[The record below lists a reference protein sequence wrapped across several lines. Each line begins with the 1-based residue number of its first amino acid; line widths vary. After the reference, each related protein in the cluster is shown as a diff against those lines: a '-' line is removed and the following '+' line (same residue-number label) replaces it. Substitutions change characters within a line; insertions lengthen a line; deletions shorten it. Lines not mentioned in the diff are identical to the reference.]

1 MKKTLIAIAAL
12 AAAMV
17 GCTQYGEDKVT
28 IMEGLGDDVVFYA
41 SIDNEESRALMDSES
56 KIHWQNGDFASIF
69 RNYDH
74 NEQVVAAIEDGLEY
88 AKTAKFTLT
97 GKYVEREGTNIG
109 GVFSVFPYADENAI
123 TVDKVLS
130 FPMPAVVESLE
141 DGEVNYVPMV
151 SVSTSDNKLSYK
163 LPTAMVRV
171 RVTKEST
178 PCPYFLNSLTIKSR
192 KGQNLAGT
200 AQVDMTAEKFVAT
213 IVDDE
218 NASSSVTVNLGE
230 GENGLEL
237 SATEGKFV
245 YVVLPAMSF
254 ETEDMEISF
263 TATCAGVLGKQGTIY
278 KDGSLSFEAGKGKT
292 TSLKITAGSF
302 EGSTEDAT
310 TVANVAG
317 VEYKTL
323 EEAFTAAIELGGEQ
337 TISMTASAVVNS
349 PITVPAENNITLILN
364 GNTATYA
371 KDTMG
376 EAMITNKGTLTIL
389 GGTIDYNYT
398 GVADTSYGKGN
409 YTISNVGT
417 LVVGEGAVV
426 KNSTQALS
434 HAYYAIDNN
443 SINSVATLTINGGQV
458 INTNNYAVRQIGG
471 KNKNTVTVNSGKI
484 EGTRA
489 IWIQLPGSNTADAPE
504 VELTVKDG
512 ELIGTNVDSTD
523 NQLAI
528 YSCSYGNDMK
538 NVKINIEGGDFTGDV
553 ALTGGKNKTN
563 IETLTI
569 SGGSFVGRWGEVYS
583 YGDEAKAVEAITI
596 SGGSFKTNTE
606 VNKFLVD
613 NLKTAWNETTEMYD
627 VVPNVVANVNG
638 TDYLTM
644 QEAVD
649 ATPAGE
655 TLTLI
660 GEPTE
665 DTTIEIGKDIII
677 DGTKVASASLKRM
690 GLAKSATVPT
700 TITSSA
706 SRVIRITASDIEVKL
721 VNVNLVSTA
730 KREGTNDI
738 RGISIDPE
746 CKNVKLTLDNVS
758 VSFDPAYGTD
768 WAYGVNVSGTAS
780 EGHTINING
789 GYYEGA
795 NNINVWGKNHIVN
808 VNGATLANTY
818 VTGQYVGVGVKLN
831 GTGIVATIDNVTFT
845 GDTGALLWEEDS
857 DEAYFGK
864 NTITVDGVRQV
875 NADAQLEAAL
885 KNWDV
890 ENVKINILKDVNFQ
904 VGNPVKVGGA
914 STKEVNIE
922 GNNNKLTLAT
932 SYWSH
937 IGTTNDDAKLVFNNI
952 TLTSSQTS
960 GTWDSYDLAINS
972 NAELNNVK
980 VLKALA
986 LDGVNKEFV
995 LNNVTITE
1003 SHDYYAM
1010 WIAASGSKVAIDGL
1024 TIESAGRGIKI
1035 DDQYCN
1041 ESTALVELDIKNATF
1056 TTAKKAAI
1064 MVKTSK
1070 GAKITAENLD
1080 ITKVAADDY
1089 HAVWCDEDAAAHY
1102 DLIEVEGCYLLLEGD
1117 TRIADGLIL
1126 KANGV
1131 YEVWNANGLAYVSK
1145 MTNDESLKET
1155 FAKKTIRVM
1164 ADIDLSGIANWSPI
1178 GCGKCHFMGTFDGN
1192 GKTISNMTITERTGT
1207 NSQAALFGTLSGTV
1221 VIKDLTIDNA
1231 KVVYPKDGDDFYGA
1245 ALIGTY
1251 YGHLTVQNVTVQN
1264 SNITGNNKVA
1274 GLIAHDGVGSSLL
1287 VDNCVVKNSTIASTD
1302 ADDGGNVGGV
1312 LGLFQGV
1319 AKGSQ
1324 PAPYGEHIIQ
1334 NTKVEN
1340 CVITGINSSD
1350 SGKRANS
1357 QLVGSVLASN
1367 PDKTLIINNCTVTGN
1382 TFTSGNTNY
1391 VSPYG
1396 DGSLVGGWRENN
1408 YMGIVIIDGK
1418 TCVAAGVMLNQNG
1431 EYEIMNLNGLK
1442 WLAKEVNVNSNT
1454 FSKKT
1459 VKLVNDINL
1468 GSEEWTPIGNAS
1480 VNFQG
1485 TFDGNNKTISN
1496 LVITTGNDYV
1506 GLFGC
1511 TSNGEIKNLTVN
1523 NAKVK
1528 GRLNVA
1534 VVAGH
1539 PHTSKYNNIK
1549 VTGLVQV
1556 DGMAYVGGVGGK
1568 DAYASW
1574 KDITVNAEAG
1584 SYVHANSVENDV
1596 AYRSYVGGIIG
1607 FTGEGPKT
1615 FENMTSNIDVKG
1627 STIDVGGLVGIA
1639 HYQTEYINCHVSGN
1653 VEVYGAESAVDAEET
1668 GGLAGVWMNNAT
1680 YGPVKFTGC
1689 SFTGT
1694 LKANQAADLSD
1705 NTITGNGYNYKGV
1718 EGNGYRDIDGTKHY
1732 FLADGVWK
1740 DITNAAN
1747 VVYELKSK
1755 DALYWFANKVNVDH
1769 YRFSGETVKLMKD
1782 VDLEGETWIP
1792 VGLESYNNNFIGT
1805 FDGNGKIV
1813 SNFVCD
1819 DDTAAGFFGRTSGS
1833 AYIKNLTVADATITS
1848 RHYAGGIIAWAE
1860 SGAKINTIENCHVLN
1875 SNITSTV
1882 VNNDNGDK
1890 VGGII
1895 GWMYYGSVLNCSVK
1909 ETYLSGYRDMG
1920 GLMGYAKGGTVTG
1933 NSIENVTIN
1942 VDNSVNYKNY
1952 GAQKQYNVGSII
1964 GRIDVAPTQADNTGE
1979 ATIKWNGILAN
1990 GSGFGAEVGGD
2001 DLDW

>member
-12 AAAMV
+12 AAALV
-17 GCTQYGEDKVT
+17 GCTQLGEDQIVVNNDKILGDPFYGYIDEETRTLIDSENKLNWEADDLITVFNESDHNLQYKVVLEGGAESARNAKFAYTEVHVAGSGVEFDQNYAIVPYGE
-28 IMEGLGDDVVFYA
+28 
-41 SIDNEESRALMDSES
+41 
-56 KIHWQNGDFASIF
+56 
-69 RNYDH
+69 
-74 NEQVVAAIEDGLEY
+74 
-88 AKTAKFTLT
+88 
-97 GKYVEREGTNIG
+97 
-109 GVFSVFPYADENAI
+109 ENVI
-123 TVDKVLS
+123 SGSVLS
-130 FPMPAVVESLE
+130 FPMPALVE
-141 DGEVNYVPMV
+141 GAVNNADNIPLVASSATHDFYFKMPAAVMRIKV
-151 SVSTSDNKLSYK
+151 SKENNPNKFVLK
-163 LPTAMVRV
+163 
-171 RVTKEST
+171 
-178 PCPYFLNSLTIKSR
+178 TITITSR
-192 KGQNLAGT
+192 KGQKLAGT
-200 AQVDMTAEKFVAT
+200 AQVDMAAEVPTAT

-218 NASSSVTVNLGE
+218 NASSSVTLDLGE
-230 GENGLEL
+230 GLVL
-237 SATEGKFV
+237 TTEQQFV
-245 YVVLPAMSF
+245 YFAVPAMTF
-254 ETEDMEISF
+254 ETDDLAISF
-263 TATCAGVLGKQGTIY
+263 TAVVSKDEKSGVVNKAPSI
-278 KDGSLSFEAGKGKT
+278 KFEAGKLKQ
-292 TSLKITAGSF
+292 TSLLITSDLF
-302 EGSTEDAT
+302 SGSTEDAT
-310 TVANVAG
+310 PVANVAG

-458 INTNNYAVRQIGG
+458 INTNNFAVRQIGG

-504 VELTVKDG
+504 VELTVKGG

-528 YSCSYGNDMK
+528 YSYSYGNDMK

-795 NNINVWGKNHIVN
+795 NNINVWGNNHTVN
-808 VNGATLANTY
+808 VNGATLANLY
-818 VTGQYVGVGVKLN
+818 VSGQYVGGGVKLN

-1126 KANGV
+1126 KANGE
-1131 YEVWNANGLAYVSK
+1131 YWLYSAEGLRYIRDEVNATVPYS
-1145 MTNDESLKET
+1145 NDSEFEG
-1155 FAKKTIRVM
+1155 KTVKQM
-1164 ADIDLSGIANWSPI
+1164 NDIDLGGEEWIPI
-1178 GCGKCHFMGTFDGN
+1178 GDDRSQRTEWHGIFDGQDFAIKN
-1192 GKTISNMTITERTGT
+1192 FKITQKTARDDENKSSYGLFGNVKGTVKNLTVSNAQVSTPSGVKFV
-1207 NSQAALFGTLSGTV
+1207 AALVGRLNG
-1221 VIKDLTIDNA
+1221 
-1231 KVVYPKDGDDFYGA
+1231 
-1245 ALIGTY
+1245 
-1251 YGHLTVQNVTVQN
+1251 
-1264 SNITGNNKVA
+1264 
-1274 GLIAHDGVGSSLL
+1274 GL
-1287 VDNCVVKNSTIASTD
+1287 
-1302 ADDGGNVGGV
+1302 
-1312 LGLFQGV
+1312 
-1319 AKGSQ
+1319 
-1324 PAPYGEHIIQ
+1324 
-1334 NTKVEN
+1334 VEN
-1340 CVITGINSSD
+1340 CKVVDSSVKAQGWTVGALIAQYNNGEVKGCSVENTTVEAPTVGGIIGLALNAGDRVIENCSVKDSKFINTKAYGGAYDAMIAPIVGGIY
-1350 SGKRANS
+1350 SGTLNVTLNGCS
-1357 QLVGSVLASN
+1357 TSN
-1367 PDKTLIINNCTVTGN
+1367 NTENGVAVGN
-1382 TFTSGNTNY
+1382 TFEDFVGY
-1391 VSPYG
+1391 IADG
-1396 DGSLVGGWRENN
+1396 DKLTV
-1408 YMGIVIIDGK
+1408 DGK
-1418 TCVAAGVMLNQNG
+1418 EYVAEGVWSWDNATQLT
-1431 EYEIMNLNGLK
+1431 NLTGLK
-1442 WLAKEVNVNSNT
+1442 WLANEVNVNSNT

-1459 VKLVNDINL
+1459 VKLVNDIDL
-1468 GSEEWTPIGNAS
+1468 GSEEWTPIGNSS
-1480 VNFQG
+1480 VSFQG

-1496 LVITTGNDYV
+1496 LVISAESKSNI
-1506 GLFGC
+1506 GLFGF
-1511 TSNGEIKNLTVN
+1511 TTNGEIKNLTVN

-1574 KDITVNAEAG
+1574 KDITVDADAG

-1769 YRFSGETVKLMKD
+1769 YRFSGETVKLMKH

-1819 DDTAAGFFGRTSGS
+1819 DDTAAGFFGRTSGG

-1875 SNITSTV
+1875 STITSTV
-1882 VNNDNGDK
+1882 VGNDNGDK
-1890 VGGII
+1890 VGGIA
-1895 GWMYYGSVLNCSVK
+1895 GWMRYGSVLNCSVK
-1909 ETYLSGYRDMG
+1909 DTDLSGYRDMG
-1920 GLMGYAKGGTVTG
+1920 GIMGYAYGGTVTG

>member
-12 AAAMV
+12 AAALV
-17 GCTQYGEDKVT
+17 GCTQLGEDQIVVNNDKILGDPFYGYIDEETRTLIDSENKLNWEADDLITVFNESDHNLQYKVVLEGGAESARNAKFAYTEVYVAGSGVEFDQNYAIVPYGE
-28 IMEGLGDDVVFYA
+28 
-41 SIDNEESRALMDSES
+41 
-56 KIHWQNGDFASIF
+56 
-69 RNYDH
+69 
-74 NEQVVAAIEDGLEY
+74 
-88 AKTAKFTLT
+88 
-97 GKYVEREGTNIG
+97 
-109 GVFSVFPYADENAI
+109 ENVI
-123 TVDKVLS
+123 SGSVLS
-130 FPMPAVVESLE
+130 FPMPALVE
-141 DGEVNYVPMV
+141 GAVNNADNIPLVASSATHDFYFKMPAAVMRIKV
-151 SVSTSDNKLSYK
+151 SKENNPNKFVLK
-163 LPTAMVRV
+163 
-171 RVTKEST
+171 
-178 PCPYFLNSLTIKSR
+178 TITITSR
-192 KGQNLAGT
+192 KGQKLAGT
-200 AQVDMTAEKFVAT
+200 AQVDMAAEVPTAT

-218 NASSSVTVNLGE
+218 NASSSVTLDLGE
-230 GENGLEL
+230 GLEL
-237 SATEGKFV
+237 TTEQQFV
-245 YVVLPAMSF
+245 YFAVPAMTF
-254 ETEDMEISF
+254 ETDDLAISF
-263 TATCAGVLGKQGTIY
+263 TAVVSKDEKSGVVNKAPSI
-278 KDGSLSFEAGKGKT
+278 KFEAGKLKQ
-292 TSLKITAGSF
+292 TSLLITSDLF
-302 EGSTEDAT
+302 SGSTEDAT
-310 TVANVAG
+310 PVANVAG

-364 GNTATYA
+364 GNTASYA

-398 GVADTSYGKGN
+398 GAADTAYSKGN
-409 YTISNVGT
+409 YTINNVGT

-434 HAYYAIDNN
+434 HACYAIDNN

-504 VELTVKDG
+504 MELTVKDG
-512 ELIGTNVDSTD
+512 ELIGTKVDSSD

-528 YSCSYGNDMK
+528 YSYSYGNDMK

-665 DTTIEIGKDIII
+665 DATIEIGKDIII

-738 RGISIDPE
+738 RGISIDSE

-768 WAYGVNVSGTAS
+768 WAYGVNVTGVAS

-795 NNINVWGKNHIVN
+795 NNINIWGKNHIVN

-845 GDTGALLWEEDS
+845 GDTGALLWEENS

-932 SYWSH
+932 SYMSF
-937 IGTTNDDAKLVFNNI
+937 IGTTNDAAKLVFNNM
-952 TLTSSQTS
+952 TLTSSQAS
-960 GTWDSYDLAINS
+960 GTWDSYDLGITS

-986 LDGVNKEFV
+986 LDGANKEFV

-1003 SHDYYAM
+1003 SHDYYAI
-1010 WIAASGSKVAIDGL
+1010 WIAANGSKVAIDGL

-1035 DDQYCN
+1035 DDEYCN
-1041 ESTALVELDIKNATF
+1041 ESTAFVELDIKNATF

-1089 HAVWCDEDAAAHY
+1089 HAVWCDEDAAAYY
-1102 DLIEVEGCYLLLEGD
+1102 DLIEVEGCYMLLEGD

-1126 KANGV
+1126 KANGE
-1131 YEVWNANGLAYVSK
+1131 YWLYSAEGLRYIRDEVNATVPYS
-1145 MTNDESLKET
+1145 NDSEFEG
-1155 FAKKTIRVM
+1155 KTVKQM
-1164 ADIDLSGIANWSPI
+1164 NDIDLGGEEWIPI
-1178 GCGKCHFMGTFDGN
+1178 GDDRSQRTEWHGIFDGQDFAIKN
-1192 GKTISNMTITERTGT
+1192 FKITQKTARDDENKSSYGLFGNVKGTVKNLTVSNAQVSTPSGVKFV
-1207 NSQAALFGTLSGTV
+1207 AALVGRLNG
-1221 VIKDLTIDNA
+1221 
-1231 KVVYPKDGDDFYGA
+1231 
-1245 ALIGTY
+1245 
-1251 YGHLTVQNVTVQN
+1251 
-1264 SNITGNNKVA
+1264 
-1274 GLIAHDGVGSSLL
+1274 GL
-1287 VDNCVVKNSTIASTD
+1287 
-1302 ADDGGNVGGV
+1302 
-1312 LGLFQGV
+1312 
-1319 AKGSQ
+1319 
-1324 PAPYGEHIIQ
+1324 
-1334 NTKVEN
+1334 VEN
-1340 CVITGINSSD
+1340 CKVVDSSVKAQGWTVGALIAQYNNGEVKGCSVENTTVEAPTVGGIIGLALNAGDRVIENCSVKDSKFINTKAYGGAYD
-1350 SGKRANS
+1350 AMIAPI
-1357 QLVGSVLASN
+1357 VGGLYNGALNVTLNGCSTSN
-1367 PDKTLIINNCTVTGN
+1367 NTENGVAVGN
-1382 TFTSGNTNY
+1382 TFEDFVGY
-1391 VSPYG
+1391 IADG
-1396 DGSLVGGWRENN
+1396 DKLTV
-1408 YMGIVIIDGK
+1408 DGK
-1418 TCVAAGVMLNQNG
+1418 EYVAEGVWSWDNATQLT
-1431 EYEIMNLNGLK
+1431 NLTGLK
-1442 WLAKEVNVNSNT
+1442 WLANEVNVNSNT

-1528 GRLNVA
+1528 GRVGTG
-1534 VVAGH
+1534 VVAGS
-1539 PHTSKYNNIK
+1539 PYTSKYNNIK

-1556 DGMAYVGGVGGK
+1556 DGLAYVGGVGGRN
-1568 DAYASW
+1568 AYASW
-1574 KDITVNAEAG
+1574 KDITVDAEAG
-1584 SYVHANSVENDV
+1584 SYVHANSVENGV

-1639 HYQTEYINCHVSGN
+1639 QYQTEYINCHVSGN

-1668 GGLAGVWMNNAT
+1668 GGLAGVWLNNAT

-1819 DDTAAGFFGRTSGS
+1819 DDTAAGFFGRTSGG
-1833 AYIKNLTVADATITS
+1833 AYIKNLTVADATISS
-1848 RHYAGGIIAWAE
+1848 RHYAGGIMAWAE
-1860 SGAKINTIENCHVLN
+1860 TGGKSNTIENCHVLN

-1895 GWMYYGSVLNCSVK
+1895 GWMYYGNVLNCSVK

-1920 GLMGYAKGGTVTG
+1920 GIMGYTKGGTVTG

-1964 GRIDVAPTQADNTGE
+1964 GRIDGAPTEANNTGE

>member
-12 AAAMV
+12 AAALV
-17 GCTQYGEDKVT
+17 GCTQLGEDQIVVNNDKILGDPFYGYIDEETRTLIDSENKLNWEADDLITVFNESDHNLQYKVVLEGGAESARNAKFAYTEVYVAGSGVEFDQNYAIVPYGE
-28 IMEGLGDDVVFYA
+28 
-41 SIDNEESRALMDSES
+41 
-56 KIHWQNGDFASIF
+56 
-69 RNYDH
+69 
-74 NEQVVAAIEDGLEY
+74 
-88 AKTAKFTLT
+88 
-97 GKYVEREGTNIG
+97 
-109 GVFSVFPYADENAI
+109 ENVI
-123 TVDKVLS
+123 SGSVLS
-130 FPMPAVVESLE
+130 FPMPALVE
-141 DGEVNYVPMV
+141 GAVNNADNIPLVASSATHDFYFKMPAAVMRIKV
-151 SVSTSDNKLSYK
+151 SKENNPNKFVLK
-163 LPTAMVRV
+163 
-171 RVTKEST
+171 
-178 PCPYFLNSLTIKSR
+178 TITITSR
-192 KGQNLAGT
+192 KGQKLAGT
-200 AQVDMTAEKFVAT
+200 AQVDMAAEVPTAT

-218 NASSSVTVNLGE
+218 NASSSVTLDLGE
-230 GENGLEL
+230 GLVL
-237 SATEGKFV
+237 TTEQQFV
-245 YVVLPAMSF
+245 YFAVPAMTF
-254 ETEDMEISF
+254 ETDDLAISF
-263 TATCAGVLGKQGTIY
+263 TAVVSKDEKSGVVNKAPSI
-278 KDGSLSFEAGKGKT
+278 KFEAGKLKQ
-292 TSLKITAGSF
+292 TSLLITSDLF
-302 EGSTEDAT
+302 SGSTEDAT
-310 TVANVAG
+310 PVANVAG

-528 YSCSYGNDMK
+528 YSYSYGNDMK

-644 QEAVD
+644 QEAID

-665 DTTIEIGKDIII
+665 DTAITIGKDIII

-768 WAYGVNVSGTAS
+768 WAYGVNVTGVAS

-795 NNINVWGKNHIVN
+795 NNINVWGNNHTVN
-808 VNGATLANTY
+808 VNGATLANLY
-818 VTGQYVGVGVKLN
+818 VSGQYVGVGVKLN

-1089 HAVWCDEDAAAHY
+1089 HAVWCDEDAAAYY
-1102 DLIEVEGCYLLLEGD
+1102 DLIEVEGCYMLLEGD
-1117 TRIADGLIL
+1117 TRIVDGLIL
-1126 KANGV
+1126 KANGE
-1131 YEVWNANGLAYVSK
+1131 YWLYSAEGLRYIRDEVNATVPYS
-1145 MTNDESLKET
+1145 NDSEFEG
-1155 FAKKTIRVM
+1155 KTVKQM
-1164 ADIDLSGIANWSPI
+1164 NDIDLGGEEWIPI
-1178 GCGKCHFMGTFDGN
+1178 GDDRSQRTEWHGIFDGQDFAIKN
-1192 GKTISNMTITERTGT
+1192 FKITQKTARDDGYKSSYGLFGNVKGTVKNLTVSNAQVSTP
-1207 NSQAALFGTLSGTV
+1207 SDVKFVAALVGRLNGGLV
-1221 VIKDLTIDNA
+1221 ENC
-1231 KVVYPKDGDDFYGA
+1231 KVVDSSVKAQGWTVG
-1245 ALIGTY
+1245 ALIAQYNNGEVKGCSVENT
-1251 YGHLTVQNVTVQN
+1251 TVEAPT
-1264 SNITGNNKVA
+1264 
-1274 GLIAHDGVGSSLL
+1274 
-1287 VDNCVVKNSTIASTD
+1287 
-1302 ADDGGNVGGV
+1302 VGGII
-1312 LGLFQGV
+1312 GLALNAGDRVIENCSVKDSKF
-1319 AKGSQ
+1319 
-1324 PAPYGEHIIQ
+1324 I
-1334 NTKVEN
+1334 NTKVYGDEYDAMIAPIVGGLYNGALNVTLNGCSTSNNTEN
-1340 CVITGINSSD
+1340 GV
-1350 SGKRANS
+1350 A
-1357 QLVGSVLASN
+1357 V
-1367 PDKTLIINNCTVTGN
+1367 GN
-1382 TFTSGNTNY
+1382 TFEDFVGY
-1391 VSPYG
+1391 IADG
-1396 DGSLVGGWRENN
+1396 DKLTV
-1408 YMGIVIIDGK
+1408 DGK
-1418 TCVAAGVMLNQNG
+1418 EYVAEGVWSWDNATQLT
-1431 EYEIMNLNGLK
+1431 NLTGLK
-1442 WLAKEVNVNSNT
+1442 WLANEVNVNSNT

-1528 GRLNVA
+1528 GRVGTG
-1534 VVAGH
+1534 VVAGS
-1539 PHTSKYNNIK
+1539 PYTSKYNNIK

-1556 DGMAYVGGVGGK
+1556 DGMAYVGGVGGRN
-1568 DAYASW
+1568 AYASW
-1574 KDITVNAEAG
+1574 KDITVDAEAG
-1584 SYVHANSVENDV
+1584 SYVNANSVENGV

-1627 STIDVGGLVGIA
+1627 STSDVGGLVGIA

-1668 GGLAGVWMNNAT
+1668 GGLAGVWMNDAT

-1792 VGLESYNNNFIGT
+1792 VGLESYKNNFIGT

-1875 SNITSTV
+1875 STITSTV
-1882 VNNDNGDK
+1882 VGNDNGDK
-1890 VGGII
+1890 VGGIA
-1895 GWMYYGSVLNCSVK
+1895 GWMRYGSVLNCSVK
-1909 ETYLSGYRDMG
+1909 DTDLSGYRDMG
-1920 GLMGYAKGGTVTG
+1920 GIMGYAYGGTVTG

-1964 GRIDVAPTQADNTGE
+1964 GRIDGAPTEANNTGE

>member
-12 AAAMV
+12 AAALV
-17 GCTQYGEDKVT
+17 GCTQLGEDQIVVNNDKILGDPFYGYIDEETRTLIDSENKLNWEADDLITVFNESDHNLQYKVVLEGGAESARNAKFAYTEVYVAGSGVEFDQNYAIVPYGE
-28 IMEGLGDDVVFYA
+28 
-41 SIDNEESRALMDSES
+41 
-56 KIHWQNGDFASIF
+56 
-69 RNYDH
+69 
-74 NEQVVAAIEDGLEY
+74 
-88 AKTAKFTLT
+88 
-97 GKYVEREGTNIG
+97 
-109 GVFSVFPYADENAI
+109 ENVI
-123 TVDKVLS
+123 SGSVLS
-130 FPMPAVVESLE
+130 FPMPALVE
-141 DGEVNYVPMV
+141 GAVNNADNIPLVASSATHDFYFKMPAAVMRIKV
-151 SVSTSDNKLSYK
+151 SKENNPNKFVLK
-163 LPTAMVRV
+163 
-171 RVTKEST
+171 
-178 PCPYFLNSLTIKSR
+178 TITITSR
-192 KGQNLAGT
+192 KGQKLAGT
-200 AQVDMTAEKFVAT
+200 AQVDMAAEVPTAT

-218 NASSSVTVNLGE
+218 NASSSVTLDLGE
-230 GENGLEL
+230 GLVL
-237 SATEGKFV
+237 TTEQQFV
-245 YVVLPAMSF
+245 YFAVPAMTF
-254 ETEDMEISF
+254 ETDDLAISF
-263 TATCAGVLGKQGTIY
+263 TAVVSKDEKSGVVNKAPSI
-278 KDGSLSFEAGKGKT
+278 KFEAGKLKQ
-292 TSLKITAGSF
+292 TSLLITSDLF
-302 EGSTEDAT
+302 SGSTEDAT
-310 TVANVAG
+310 PVANVAG

-364 GNTATYA
+364 GNTASYA

-398 GVADTSYGKGN
+398 GVADTAYSKGN
-409 YTISNVGT
+409 YTINNVGT

-434 HAYYAIDNN
+434 HACYAIDNN

-504 VELTVKDG
+504 MELTVKDG
-512 ELIGTNVDSTD
+512 ELIGTKVDSSD

-528 YSCSYGNDMK
+528 YSYSYGNDMK

-606 VNKFLVD
+606 VDKFLVD

-644 QEAVD
+644 QDAID

-665 DTTIEIGKDIII
+665 DTTITIGKDIII

-738 RGISIDPE
+738 RGISIDSE

-768 WAYGVNVSGTAS
+768 WAYGVNVTGVAS

-845 GDTGALLWEEDS
+845 GDTGALLWEENS

-932 SYWSH
+932 SYMSF
-937 IGTTNDDAKLVFNNI
+937 IGTTNDAAKLVFNNM
-952 TLTSSQTS
+952 TLTSSQAS
-960 GTWDSYDLAINS
+960 GTWDSYDLGITS

-986 LDGVNKEFV
+986 LDGANKEFV

-1003 SHDYYAM
+1003 SHDYYAI
-1010 WIAASGSKVAIDGL
+1010 WIAANGSKVAIDGL

-1041 ESTALVELDIKNATF
+1041 DSTAFVELDIKNATF

-1089 HAVWCDEDAAAHY
+1089 HAVWCDEDAAAYY
-1102 DLIEVEGCYLLLEGD
+1102 DLIEVEGCYMLLEGD

-1126 KANGV
+1126 KANGE
-1131 YEVWNANGLAYVSK
+1131 YWLYSAEGLRYIRDEVNATVPYS
-1145 MTNDESLKET
+1145 NDSEFEG
-1155 FAKKTIRVM
+1155 KTVKQM
-1164 ADIDLSGIANWSPI
+1164 NDIDLGGEEWIPI
-1178 GCGKCHFMGTFDGN
+1178 GDDRSQRTEWHGIFDGQDFAIKN
-1192 GKTISNMTITERTGT
+1192 FKITQKTARDDENKSSYGLFGNVKGTVKNLTVSNAQVSTPSGVKFV
-1207 NSQAALFGTLSGTV
+1207 AALVGRLNG
-1221 VIKDLTIDNA
+1221 
-1231 KVVYPKDGDDFYGA
+1231 
-1245 ALIGTY
+1245 
-1251 YGHLTVQNVTVQN
+1251 
-1264 SNITGNNKVA
+1264 
-1274 GLIAHDGVGSSLL
+1274 GL
-1287 VDNCVVKNSTIASTD
+1287 
-1302 ADDGGNVGGV
+1302 
-1312 LGLFQGV
+1312 
-1319 AKGSQ
+1319 
-1324 PAPYGEHIIQ
+1324 
-1334 NTKVEN
+1334 VEN
-1340 CVITGINSSD
+1340 CKVVDSSVKAQGWTVGALIAQYNNGEVKGCSVENTTVEAPTVGGIIGLALNAGDRVIENCSVKDSKFINTKAYGGAYD
-1350 SGKRANS
+1350 AMIAPI
-1357 QLVGSVLASN
+1357 VGGLYNGALNVTLNGCSTSN
-1367 PDKTLIINNCTVTGN
+1367 NTENGVAVGN
-1382 TFTSGNTNY
+1382 TFEDFVGY
-1391 VSPYG
+1391 IADG
-1396 DGSLVGGWRENN
+1396 DKLTV
-1408 YMGIVIIDGK
+1408 DGK
-1418 TCVAAGVMLNQNG
+1418 EYVAEGVWSWDNATQLT
-1431 EYEIMNLNGLK
+1431 NLTGLK
-1442 WLAKEVNVNSNT
+1442 WLANEVNVNSNT

-1480 VNFQG
+1480 VKFEG

-1506 GLFGC
+1506 GLFGF
-1511 TSNGEIKNLTVN
+1511 TTNGEIKNLTVN

-1528 GRLNVA
+1528 GRVGTG
-1534 VVAGH
+1534 VVAGS
-1539 PHTSKYNNIK
+1539 PYTSKYNNIK

-1556 DGMAYVGGVGGK
+1556 DGLAYVGGVGGRN
-1568 DAYASW
+1568 AYASW
-1574 KDITVNAEAG
+1574 KDITVDAEAG
-1584 SYVHANSVENDV
+1584 SYVHANSVENGV

-1639 HYQTEYINCHVSGN
+1639 QYQTEYINCHVSGN

-1668 GGLAGVWMNNAT
+1668 GGLAGVWLNNAT

-1792 VGLESYNNNFIGT
+1792 VGLESYNTNFIGT

-1819 DDTAAGFFGRTSGS
+1819 DDVAAGFFGRTSGG

-1848 RHYAGGIIAWAE
+1848 RHYAGGIMAWAE
-1860 SGAKINTIENCHVLN
+1860 TGGKSNTIENCHVLN

-1895 GWMYYGSVLNCSVK
+1895 GWMYYGNVLNCSVK
-1909 ETYLSGYRDMG
+1909 DTDLSGYRDMG
-1920 GLMGYAKGGTVTG
+1920 GIMGYTKGGTVTG

-1964 GRIDVAPTQADNTGE
+1964 GRIDGAPTEANNTGE

>member
-12 AAAMV
+12 AAALV
-17 GCTQYGEDKVT
+17 GCTQLGEDQIVVNNDKILGDPFYGYIDEETRTLIDSENKLNWEADDLITVFNESDHNLQYKVVLEGGAESARNAKFAYTEVYVAGSGVEFDQNYAIVPYGE
-28 IMEGLGDDVVFYA
+28 
-41 SIDNEESRALMDSES
+41 
-56 KIHWQNGDFASIF
+56 
-69 RNYDH
+69 
-74 NEQVVAAIEDGLEY
+74 
-88 AKTAKFTLT
+88 
-97 GKYVEREGTNIG
+97 
-109 GVFSVFPYADENAI
+109 ENVI
-123 TVDKVLS
+123 SGSVLS
-130 FPMPAVVESLE
+130 FPMPALVE
-141 DGEVNYVPMV
+141 GAVNNADNIPLVASSATHDFYFKMPAAVMRIKV
-151 SVSTSDNKLSYK
+151 SKENNPNKFVLK
-163 LPTAMVRV
+163 
-171 RVTKEST
+171 
-178 PCPYFLNSLTIKSR
+178 TITITSR
-192 KGQNLAGT
+192 KGQKLAGT
-200 AQVDMTAEKFVAT
+200 AQVDMAAEVPTAT

-218 NASSSVTVNLGE
+218 NASSSVTLDLGE
-230 GENGLEL
+230 GLEL
-237 SATEGKFV
+237 TTEQQFV
-245 YVVLPAMSF
+245 YFAVPAMTF
-254 ETEDMEISF
+254 ETDDLAISF
-263 TATCAGVLGKQGTIY
+263 TAVVSKDEKSGVVNKAPSI
-278 KDGSLSFEAGKGKT
+278 KFEAGKLKQ
-292 TSLKITAGSF
+292 TSLLITSDLF
-302 EGSTEDAT
+302 SGSTEDAT
-310 TVANVAG
+310 PVANVAG

-364 GNTATYA
+364 GNTASYA

-398 GVADTSYGKGN
+398 GVADTAYSKGN
-409 YTISNVGT
+409 YTINNVGT

-434 HAYYAIDNN
+434 HACYAIDNN

-504 VELTVKDG
+504 MELTVKDG
-512 ELIGTNVDSTD
+512 ELIGTKVDSSD

-528 YSCSYGNDMK
+528 YSYSYGNDMK

-649 ATPAGE
+649 ATDEGG

-665 DTTIEIGKDIII
+665 DATIEIGKDIII

-738 RGISIDPE
+738 RGISIDSE

-768 WAYGVNVSGTAS
+768 WAYGVNVTGVAS

-795 NNINVWGKNHIVN
+795 NNINIWGKNHIVN

-845 GDTGALLWEEDS
+845 GDTGALLWEEHS

-932 SYWSH
+932 SYMSF
-937 IGTTNDDAKLVFNNI
+937 IGTTNDAAKLVFNNM
-952 TLTSSQTS
+952 TLTSSQAS
-960 GTWDSYDLAINS
+960 GTWDSYDLGITS

-986 LDGVNKEFV
+986 LDGANKEFV

-1003 SHDYYAM
+1003 SHDYYAI
-1010 WIAASGSKVAIDGL
+1010 WIAANGAKVAIDGL

-1035 DDQYCN
+1035 DDEYCN
-1041 ESTALVELDIKNATF
+1041 ESTAFVELDIKNATF

-1089 HAVWCDEDAAAHY
+1089 HAVWCDEDAAAYY
-1102 DLIEVEGCYLLLEGD
+1102 DLIEVEGCYMLLEGD

-1126 KANGV
+1126 KANGE
-1131 YEVWNANGLAYVSK
+1131 YWLYSAEGLRYIRDEVNATVPYS
-1145 MTNDESLKET
+1145 NDSEFEG
-1155 FAKKTIRVM
+1155 KTVKQM
-1164 ADIDLSGIANWSPI
+1164 NDIDLGGEEWIPI
-1178 GCGKCHFMGTFDGN
+1178 GDDRSQRTEWHGIFDGQDFAIKN
-1192 GKTISNMTITERTGT
+1192 FKITQKTARDDENKSSYGLFGNVKGTVKNLTVSNAQVSTPSGVKFV
-1207 NSQAALFGTLSGTV
+1207 AALVGRLNGGLV
-1221 VIKDLTIDNA
+1221 ENC
-1231 KVVYPKDGDDFYGA
+1231 KVVDSSVKAQGWTVG
-1245 ALIGTY
+1245 ALIAQYNDGEVKGCSVENT
-1251 YGHLTVQNVTVQN
+1251 TVEAPT
-1264 SNITGNNKVA
+1264 
-1274 GLIAHDGVGSSLL
+1274 
-1287 VDNCVVKNSTIASTD
+1287 
-1302 ADDGGNVGGV
+1302 VGGII
-1312 LGLFQGV
+1312 GLALNTGDRVIENCSVKDSKF
-1319 AKGSQ
+1319 
-1324 PAPYGEHIIQ
+1324 I
-1334 NTKVEN
+1334 NTKVYGGAYDAMIAPIVGGIYNGALNVTLNGCSTSNNTEN
-1340 CVITGINSSD
+1340 GV
-1350 SGKRANS
+1350 A
-1357 QLVGSVLASN
+1357 V
-1367 PDKTLIINNCTVTGN
+1367 GN
-1382 TFTSGNTNY
+1382 TFEDFVGY
-1391 VSPYG
+1391 IADG
-1396 DGSLVGGWRENN
+1396 DKLTV
-1408 YMGIVIIDGK
+1408 DGK
-1418 TCVAAGVMLNQNG
+1418 EYVAEGVWSWDNATQLT
-1431 EYEIMNLNGLK
+1431 NLTGLK
-1442 WLAKEVNVNSNT
+1442 WLKSTVNGGET
-1454 FSKKT
+1454 FSGKT
-1459 VKLVNDINL
+1459 VKLVNNIDLKDENW
-1468 GSEEWTPIGNAS
+1468 SEPIGTSAAY
-1480 VNFQG
+1480 FAG
-1485 TFDGNNKTISN
+1485 TFDGNSKTIKN
-1496 LVITTGNDYV
+1496 LAIVESEAKEGKAYQ
-1506 GLFGC
+1506 GLFGYAK
-1511 TSNGEIKNLTVN
+1511 NAHFKNLIMENVNINIPCLDIDHSQGHIGALVGSLEGTSTVESVTVQGDVKVYTTQTANGASRVAVIAGGNSYGKVTMTNVHVKANEGSYLIAN
-1523 NAKVK
+1523 N
-1528 GRLNVA
+1528 NVGALSGQLQGESYFVDCSSNIDVTANKFFAGGIIGIAAGKSSFTNCHTTGDIA
-1534 VVAGH
+1534 VVAGREGRH
-1539 PHTSKYNNIK
+1539 
-1549 VTGLVQV
+1549 
-1556 DGMAYVGGVGGK
+1556 
-1568 DAYASW
+1568 
-1574 KDITVNAEAG
+1574 
-1584 SYVHANSVENDV
+1584 NDE
-1596 AYRSYVGGIIG
+1596 YRVGGIAG
-1607 FTGEGPKT
+1607 GWADGKT
-1615 FENMTSNIDVKG
+1615 
-1627 STIDVGGLVGIA
+1627 
-1639 HYQTEYINCHVSGN
+1639 N
-1653 VEVYGAESAVDAEET
+1653 VCT
-1668 GGLAGVWMNNAT
+1668 LTN
-1680 YGPVKFTGC
+1680 C
-1689 SFTGT
+1689 SFTGNVSG
-1694 LKANQAADLSD
+1694 K
-1705 NTITGNGYNYKGV
+1705 NT
-1718 EGNGYRDIDGTKHY
+1718 DGTVAFPLDY
-1732 FLADGVWK
+1732 RGYVGRGYTLANCAGSKVIIGGEEHVQADNITYGIYTVDG
-1740 DITNAAN
+1740 
-1747 VVYELKSK
+1747 VYELNNAT
-1755 DALYWFANKVNVDH
+1755 ALYWFANKVNVDH

-1792 VGLESYNNNFIGT
+1792 VGLENYNNNFIGT

-1819 DDTAAGFFGRTSGS
+1819 DDVAAGFFGRTSGG

-1848 RHYAGGIIAWAE
+1848 RHYAGGIMAWAE
-1860 SGAKINTIENCHVLN
+1860 TGGKSNTIENCHVLN

-1895 GWMYYGSVLNCSVK
+1895 GWMYYGNVLNCSVK

-1920 GLMGYAKGGTVTG
+1920 GIMGYTKGGTVTG

-1964 GRIDVAPTQADNTGE
+1964 GRIDGAPTEANNTGE

>member
-12 AAAMV
+12 AAALV
-17 GCTQYGEDKVT
+17 GCTQLGEDQIVVNNDKILGDPFYGYIDEETRTLIDSENKLNWEADDLITVFNESDHNLQYKVVLEGGAESARNAKFAYTEVHVAGSGVEFDQNYAIVPYGE
-28 IMEGLGDDVVFYA
+28 
-41 SIDNEESRALMDSES
+41 
-56 KIHWQNGDFASIF
+56 
-69 RNYDH
+69 
-74 NEQVVAAIEDGLEY
+74 
-88 AKTAKFTLT
+88 
-97 GKYVEREGTNIG
+97 
-109 GVFSVFPYADENAI
+109 ENVI
-123 TVDKVLS
+123 SGSVLS
-130 FPMPAVVESLE
+130 FPMPALVE
-141 DGEVNYVPMV
+141 GAVNNADNIPLVASSATHDFYFKMPAAVMRIKV
-151 SVSTSDNKLSYK
+151 SKENNPNKFVLK
-163 LPTAMVRV
+163 
-171 RVTKEST
+171 
-178 PCPYFLNSLTIKSR
+178 TITITSR
-192 KGQNLAGT
+192 KGQKLAGT
-200 AQVDMTAEKFVAT
+200 AQVDMAAEVPTAT

-218 NASSSVTVNLGE
+218 NASSSVTLDLGE
-230 GENGLEL
+230 GLVL
-237 SATEGKFV
+237 TTEQQFV
-245 YVVLPAMSF
+245 YFAVPAMTF
-254 ETEDMEISF
+254 ETDDLAISF
-263 TATCAGVLGKQGTIY
+263 TAVVSKDEKSGVVNKAPSI
-278 KDGSLSFEAGKGKT
+278 KFEAGKLKQ
-292 TSLKITAGSF
+292 TSLLITSDLF
-302 EGSTEDAT
+302 SGSTEDAT
-310 TVANVAG
+310 PVANVAG

-528 YSCSYGNDMK
+528 YSYSYGNDMK

-795 NNINVWGKNHIVN
+795 NNINVWGNNHTVN
-808 VNGATLANTY
+808 VNGATLANLY
-818 VTGQYVGVGVKLN
+818 VSGQYVGGGVKLN

-1089 HAVWCDEDAAAHY
+1089 HAVWCDEDAAAYY

-1251 YGHLTVQNVTVQN
+1251 YGYLTVQNVTVQN

-1302 ADDGGNVGGV
+1302 AADGGNVGGV

-1396 DGSLVGGWRENN
+1396 DGSLVGGWRENS

-1442 WLAKEVNVNSNT
+1442 WLANEVNVNSNT

-1459 VKLVNDINL
+1459 VKLVNDIDL
-1468 GSEEWTPIGNAS
+1468 GSEEWTPIGNSS
-1480 VNFQG
+1480 VSFQG

-1496 LVITTGNDYV
+1496 LVISAESKSNI
-1506 GLFGC
+1506 GLFGF
-1511 TSNGEIKNLTVN
+1511 TTNGEIKNLTVN

-1574 KDITVNAEAG
+1574 KDITVDAEAG
-1584 SYVHANSVENDV
+1584 SYVHANSVENGV

-1607 FTGEGPKT
+1607 FTGEGSKT
-1615 FENMTSNIDVKG
+1615 FKNMTSNIDVKG

-1668 GGLAGVWMNNAT
+1668 GGLAGVWYNHAT

-1792 VGLESYNNNFIGT
+1792 VGLESYKNNFIGT

-1819 DDTAAGFFGRTSGS
+1819 DDTAAGFFGRTSGG

-1875 SNITSTV
+1875 STITSTV
-1882 VNNDNGDK
+1882 VGNDNGDK
-1890 VGGII
+1890 VGGIA
-1895 GWMYYGSVLNCSVK
+1895 GWMRYGSVLNCSVK
-1909 ETYLSGYRDMG
+1909 DTDLSGYRDMG
-1920 GLMGYAKGGTVTG
+1920 GIMGYAYGGTVTG

-1964 GRIDVAPTQADNTGE
+1964 GRIDGAPTEANNTGE

>member
-12 AAAMV
+12 AAALV
-17 GCTQYGEDKVT
+17 GCTQLGEDQIVVNNDK
-28 IMEGLGDDVVFYA
+28 ILGDPFYGY
-41 SIDNEESRALMDSES
+41 IDEETRTLIDSENKLNWEADDLITVFNES
-56 KIHWQNGDFASIF
+56 
-69 RNYDH
+69 DH
-74 NEQVVAAIEDGLEY
+74 NLQYKVVLEDGAES
-88 AKTAKFTLT
+88 ARAAKFAYTEV
-97 GKYVEREGTNIG
+97 YVEGS
-109 GVFSVFPYADENAI
+109 GVEFDQNYAIVPYGDENVI
-123 TVDKVLS
+123 SGSVLS
-130 FPMPAVVESLE
+130 FPMPALVE
-141 DGEVNYVPMV
+141 GAVNNADNIPLVASSATHDFYFKMPAAVMRIKV
-151 SVSTSDNKLSYK
+151 SKENNPNKFVLK
-163 LPTAMVRV
+163 
-171 RVTKEST
+171 
-178 PCPYFLNSLTIKSR
+178 TITITSR
-192 KGQNLAGT
+192 KGQKLAGT
-200 AQVDMTAEKFVAT
+200 AQVDMAAEVPTAT

-218 NASSSVTVNLGE
+218 NASSSVTLDLGE
-230 GENGLEL
+230 GLVL
-237 SATEGKFV
+237 TTEQQFV
-245 YVVLPAMSF
+245 YFAVPAMTF
-254 ETEDMEISF
+254 ETDDLAISF
-263 TATCAGVLGKQGTIY
+263 TAVVSKDEKSGVVNKAPSI
-278 KDGSLSFEAGKGKT
+278 KFEAGKLKQ
-292 TSLKITAGSF
+292 TSLLITSDLF
-302 EGSTEDAT
+302 SGSTEDAT
-310 TVANVAG
+310 PVANVAG

-364 GNTATYA
+364 GNTASYA

-398 GVADTSYGKGN
+398 GVADTAYSKGN
-409 YTISNVGT
+409 YTINNVGT

-434 HAYYAIDNN
+434 HACYAIDNN

-504 VELTVKDG
+504 MELTVKDG
-512 ELIGTNVDSTD
+512 ELIGTKVDSSD

-528 YSCSYGNDMK
+528 YSYSYGNDMK

-644 QEAVD
+644 QDAID

-665 DTTIEIGKDIII
+665 DEVILIGKDITI
-677 DGTKVASASLKRM
+677 DGTKLASASLKRM

-706 SRVIRITASDIEVKL
+706 SRIIRITEGGVKVKL
-721 VNVNLVSTA
+721 VNLNLVSTA
-730 KREGTNDI
+730 TREGTNDI
-738 RGISIDPE
+738 RGISVDNV
-746 CKNVKLTLDNVS
+746 KNVELTLDNVS

-768 WAYGVNVSGTAS
+768 WAYGVNLSGTDS
-780 EGHTINING
+780 ESHTINING

-818 VTGQYVGVGVKLN
+818 VTGQFVGVGVKLN
-831 GTGIVATIDNVTFT
+831 GTGAVATIDNVTFT
-845 GDTGALLWEEDS
+845 GDTGALLWDEHS

-932 SYWSH
+932 TYWSH

-986 LDGVNKEFV
+986 LDGANKEFV
-995 LNNVTITE
+995 LNDVTITE
-1003 SHDYYAM
+1003 SHDYYAI
-1010 WIAASGSKVAIDGL
+1010 WIAANGAKVAIDGL

-1041 ESTALVELDIKNATF
+1041 ESTAFVELDIKNATF

-1089 HAVWCDEDAAAHY
+1089 HAVWCDEDAAAYY
-1102 DLIEVEGCYLLLEGD
+1102 DLIEVEGCYMLLEGD

-1126 KANGV
+1126 KANGE
-1131 YEVWNANGLAYVSK
+1131 YWLYSAEGLKYIRDEVNATVPYSNESEFEGKTVK
-1145 MTNDESLKET
+1145 QMNDINLGGEEW
-1155 FAKKTIRVM
+1155 I
-1164 ADIDLSGIANWSPI
+1164 PI
-1178 GCGKCHFMGTFDGN
+1178 GDDRSQRTEWHGIFDGQDFAIKN
-1192 GKTISNMTITERTGT
+1192 FKITQKTARDDENKSSYGLFGNVKGTVKNLTVSNAQVSTPSGVKFV
-1207 NSQAALFGTLSGTV
+1207 AALVGRLNG
-1221 VIKDLTIDNA
+1221 
-1231 KVVYPKDGDDFYGA
+1231 
-1245 ALIGTY
+1245 
-1251 YGHLTVQNVTVQN
+1251 
-1264 SNITGNNKVA
+1264 
-1274 GLIAHDGVGSSLL
+1274 GL
-1287 VDNCVVKNSTIASTD
+1287 
-1302 ADDGGNVGGV
+1302 
-1312 LGLFQGV
+1312 
-1319 AKGSQ
+1319 
-1324 PAPYGEHIIQ
+1324 
-1334 NTKVEN
+1334 VEN
-1340 CVITGINSSD
+1340 CKVVDSSVKAQGWTVGALIAQYNDGEVKGCSVENTTVEAPTVGGIIGLALNAGDRVIENCSVKDSKFINTKAYGGAYDAMIAPIVGGIY
-1350 SGKRANS
+1350 SGALNVTLNGCS
-1357 QLVGSVLASN
+1357 TSN
-1367 PDKTLIINNCTVTGN
+1367 NTENGVAVGN
-1382 TFTSGNTNY
+1382 TFEDFVGYISD
-1391 VSPYG
+1391 G
-1396 DGSLVGGWRENN
+1396 DKLTV
-1408 YMGIVIIDGK
+1408 DGK
-1418 TCVAAGVMLNQNG
+1418 EYVAEGVWSWDNATQLT
-1431 EYEIMNLNGLK
+1431 NLTGLK
-1442 WLAKEVNVNSNT
+1442 WLANEVNVNSNT

-1528 GRLNVA
+1528 GRVGTG
-1534 VVAGH
+1534 VVAGS
-1539 PHTSKYNNIK
+1539 PYTSKFNNIK

-1556 DGMAYVGGVGGK
+1556 DGMAYVGGVGGRN
-1568 DAYASW
+1568 AYASW
-1574 KDITVNAEAG
+1574 KDITVDAEAG
-1584 SYVHANSVENDV
+1584 SYVHANSVENGL

-1653 VEVYGAESAVDAEET
+1653 VEVYGAEAAVDAEET

-1680 YGPVKFTGC
+1680 YGPVKFIGC

-1705 NTITGNGYNYKGV
+1705 NTITGNGYNYTGV

-1740 DITNAAN
+1740 DITNAA

-1755 DALYWFANKVNVDH
+1755 DALYWFANKVNVNH

-1819 DDTAAGFFGRTSGS
+1819 DDTAAGFFGRTSGG

-1848 RHYAGGIIAWAE
+1848 RHYAGGIMAWAE
-1860 SGAKINTIENCHVLN
+1860 TGGKSNTIENCHVLN
-1875 SNITSTV
+1875 STITSTV

-1895 GWMYYGSVLNCSVK
+1895 GWMYYGNVLNCSVK

-1920 GLMGYAKGGTVTG
+1920 GIMGYTKGGTVTG

-1964 GRIDVAPTQADNTGE
+1964 GRIDGAPTEANNTGE